1 MEKGSFLN
9 YYKTILE
16 KVSFDSSLLEKE
28 YKKAQALLDGSE
40 SQELDYWL
48 NSSGLVH
55 KIRCFSSNNT
65 GGNRSVD

>member
-16 KVSFDSSLLEKE
+16 KVSFDTRLLQKE
-28 YKKAQALLDGSE
+28 YKKAQSLLDGSE

-55 KIRCFSSNNT
+55 KIESFSTNINDEK
-65 GGNRSVD
+65 RSVN